1 LALIK
6 NKNMGKILV
15 LGVGNLL
22 LGDEG
27 LGVQSIEYL
36 KNYGMP
42 DDIDVL
48 DGGTGG
54 FHLLSLMDEYEKM
67 ILIDATIDEKPI
79 GSLKVVYPKFS
90 KDYPRALTTHDIG
103 LKDLIETASVLNIIP
118 EIILIAITIAPHQEI
133 GMVLSPEIEAVL
145 PLIGKKVLELA
156 TAMRE
161 NAPALG

>member
-1 LALIK
+1 
-6 NKNMGKILV
+6 MGKILV

-27 LGVQSIEYL
+27 LGIQSVEYL

-54 FHLLSLMDEYEKM
+54 FHLLSLMEDYEKM
-67 ILIDATIDEKPI
+67 ILIDATIDEKPV
-79 GSLKVVYPKFS
+79 GSIKVVYPKFS
-90 KDYPRALTTHDIG
+90 NDYPRALTTHDIG

-118 EIILIAITIAPHQEI
+118 EIILIAVTIAPHQEI
-133 GMVLSPEIEAVL
+133 GMTLSPEIEAVL

-161 NAPALG
+161 NAPVLALE